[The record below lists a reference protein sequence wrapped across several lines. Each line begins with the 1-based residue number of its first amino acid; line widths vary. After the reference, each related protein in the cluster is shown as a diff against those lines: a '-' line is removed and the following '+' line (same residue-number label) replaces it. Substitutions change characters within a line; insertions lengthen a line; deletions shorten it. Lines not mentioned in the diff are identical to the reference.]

1 MTTNPQDIS
10 QNYEYS
16 NICINKI
23 PRFYDASELTELNDY
38 PVVGGKNCFK
48 ECNQNA
54 SCDMFIIKE
63 NIVTKPDD
71 LYQTINQSET
81 FPCKLYNITSDDVF
95 KYNCN
100 SKIIDSRDNSY
111 SGIGYVKSIFFNK
124 NKKAF
129 KDNFHHIDYL
139 YDKFNKISG
148 KSGDYGL
155 SDISNLIGELTITPN
170 SARLRSDLS
179 RVYENIQKP
188 IDKIKTFLSL
198 DKKNFLYTFLVSVGD
213 ENAPK
218 TTGID
223 FAGKSNLAYDEI
235 LDNFLK
241 IKNVDKKNSINLKNN
256 DLRKNSIYLIYT
268 IILLITLLS
277 ILILIIYKFMPDVIS
292 NFKLFIYFIGISF
305 ILLFIHHYTNIY
317 NI

>member
-1 MTTNPQDIS
+1 MTT
-10 QNYEYS
+10 NYEYS

-23 PRFYDASELTELNDY
+23 PRFYNAGELTEVSDY
-38 PVVGGKNCFK
+38 ADAVGGDNCFK
-48 ECNQNA
+48 KCNQDA
-54 SCDMFIIKE
+54 SCDMFIIKDNE
-63 NIVTKPDD
+63 FTKPDD
-71 LYQTINQSET
+71 LYQTINKSET

-100 SKIIDSRDNSY
+100 SKIIDPRDNSY
-111 SGIGYVKSIFFNK
+111 SGIGYVKSIFLNR
-124 NKKAF
+124 NRQAL

-139 YDKFNKISG
+139 YDKYNKISG
-148 KSGDYGL
+148 ISGL
-155 SDISNLIGELTITPN
+155 SKISELIEDLSNTPN
-170 SARLRSDLS
+170 SPSLRSDLS
-179 RVYENIQKP
+179 AAYENIQTP
-188 IDKIKTFLSL
+188 IGKIKNFLSL
-198 DKKNFLYTFLVSVGD
+198 DKNNFLYTFLVQVGTG
-213 ENAPK
+213 NAPK